1 MGIEKYHQEL
11 YMAVEQLHELKTAA
25 EFADEY
31 YRVRLNAFSEGLASS
46 TDVTDASLAVA
57 KVRVEQLQAK
67 YNYDLTLARLLEL
80 AGIPEYFNTYM
91 NSGVK

>member
-46 TDVTDASLAVA
+46 TDVTDDRWLLPRSELSSF
-57 KVRVEQLQAK
+57 
-67 YNYDLTLARLLEL
+67 RLSTIMILL
-80 AGIPEYFNTYM
+80 WHGF
-91 NSGVK
+91 